1 MPDNNDRCSKLRKLH
16 DRIEEE
22 LRILK
27 GEEREENRVGF
38 DNPVVISD
46 IIKSLQS
53 TLSSIDV
60 ELQKCPP
67 DEGLVLE
74 HVSHP
79 NHTNL
84 TDRSSHTSYSISDFD
99 YD

>member
-1 MPDNNDRCSKLRKLH
+1 MPDENDRCSKLRKLH

-27 GEEREENRVGF
+27 GEERQENIVGF
-38 DNPVVISD
+38 DNPIEISN

-53 TLSSIDV
+53 ALGTIDV

-67 DEGLVLE
+67 EA
-74 HVSHP
+74 
-79 NHTNL
+79 
-84 TDRSSHTSYSISDFD
+84 
-99 YD
+99 

>member
-27 GEEREENRVGF
+27 AEEREENRVGF
-38 DNPVVISD
+38 DNPVLISD

-67 DEGLVLE
+67 EE
-74 HVSHP
+74 
-79 NHTNL
+79 
-84 TDRSSHTSYSISDFD
+84 
-99 YD
+99 

>member
-27 GEEREENRVGF
+27 AEEREENRVGF

-53 TLSSIDV
+53 TLSSIDG

-67 DEGLVLE
+67 EA
-74 HVSHP
+74 
-79 NHTNL
+79 
-84 TDRSSHTSYSISDFD
+84 
-99 YD
+99 

>member
-27 GEEREENRVGF
+27 AEEREENRVGF
-38 DNPVVISD
+38 DNPLMISN

-67 DEGLVLE
+67 EE
-74 HVSHP
+74 
-79 NHTNL
+79 
-84 TDRSSHTSYSISDFD
+84 
-99 YD
+99 